1 MRISRLMLLSAPA
14 ILIAACGTET
24 QPQDTQNEQPAS
36 GEIAEAPAV
45 PLVGPEGEMLGEVHG
60 GDSAEGAV
68 LQISAQGLP
77 EGVHGLHIHAVGRC
91 DGPTFESAGGHWNP
105 ENRQHG
111 LNNPEGPHRG
121 DLPNVTVGED
131 GNLQETVRISG
142 SHLQPSRL
150 YGMANPIIDDDGA
163 ALVLHAGPD
172 DYETDP
178 SGASGERIAC
188 AVLGGTVQPED

>member
-1 MRISRLMLLSAPA
+1 MRISRLTLLTAPA
-14 ILIAACGTET
+14 ILIAACGSET
-24 QPQDTQNEQPAS
+24 QQQDSQNAQPAS
-36 GEIAEAPAV
+36 GEIEDAPAV
-45 PLVGPEGEMLGEVHG
+45 PLVGPEGEMLGEVRG

-68 LQISAQGLP
+68 LRISAQGLP
-77 EGVHGLHIHAVGRC
+77 PGTHGLHIHAVGRC
-91 DGPTFESAGGHWNP
+91 DGPTFESAGAHWNP

-131 GNLQETVRISG
+131 GNLEETVRISG

-178 SGASGERIAC
+178 SGNSGDRIAC
-188 AVLGGTVQPED
+188 AVLGGTLRPED